1 MAQGLVPEALLRMRE
16 QLSLTDAQV
25 SRLEAL
31 RQEGV
36 TAQRTRMAEM
46 LETRSQL
53 RAGRITREQVEER
66 ARARTAQ
73 PATAGPQALGERARG
88 VLTAQQRIVLA
99 ERQVAQ
105 LRQQLQ
111 GRQMQRTRAGR
122 GAQQGNRARVGAVR
136 PGMQRGAGPATPQ
149 ARERIEALRQRMRAR
164 PTPPPN
170 GDGVGR
176 IPDAR

>member
-1 MAQGLVPEALLRMRE
+1 MAQGPSPEALLRMRE
-16 QLSLTDAQV
+16 QLGLNEAQV

-36 TAQRTRMAEM
+36 TAQRNRMTEM

-53 RAGRITREQVEER
+53 RAGRITREQLEER
-66 ARARTAQ
+66 ARARVAP

-88 VLTAQQRIVLA
+88 VLTDQQRIVLA

-105 LRQQLQ
+105 LRQQVQ
-111 GRQMQRTRAGR
+111 GRQMQRSRAGR
-122 GAQQGNRARVGAVR
+122 GAQQGNRGRVGAVR
-136 PGMQRGAGPATPQ
+136 PGMQRGARPAAPQ

-164 PTPPPN
+164 PIPPSS
-170 GDGVGR
+170 GDGAGR
-176 IPDAR
+176 MPDAR